1 MRYHV
6 DGALVDAEDATVSV
20 RDRGFQ
26 YGDAAFETLRA
37 YGGQTFAWVAHYR
50 RLEATCDALGIDHDL
65 GARELR
71 SRVHETLAANDLTDA
86 YVRLSVTRGVQ
97 DGGRLTPTDDAD
109 PTVVVVAEPLPK
121 GGTDGERVWNA
132 PADVRTTTVKPT
144 PDGTLPSTAKT
155 HNYLSGVL
163 GRIDA
168 GDDADEA
175 LFVDD
180 DGTVT
185 EGATSNLFFVDDG
198 TIHTPSAD
206 LDLLPGVTRWAV
218 TELADDLGI
227 PVQTGHYDLDDVY
240 AADEAFLTNT
250 TWEVRPVASVDDA
263 TYDTCRVGAA
273 LAREYAEEVERR
285 HY

>member
-6 DGALVDAEDATVSV
+6 DGDLVADDDATVSV

-26 YGDAAFETLRA
+26 YGDAAFETIRA
-37 YGGQTFAWVAHYR
+37 YGGQAFAWAAHHR
-50 RLEATCDALGIDHDL
+50 RLDASCDALGIDHGLD
-65 GARELR
+65 AADLR

-86 YVRLSVTRGVQ
+86 YVRLSVSRGVQ
-97 DGGRLTPTDDAD
+97 DGRLTPTGACD
-109 PTVVVVAEPLPK
+109 PTVVVVVEPLPR
-121 GGTDGERVWNA
+121 GGVDGERVWNA
-132 PADVRTTTVKPT
+132 PAAVETTDVRPPAGDSV
-144 PDGTLPSTAKT
+144 PSVAKT
-155 HNYLSGVL
+155 HNYLPGIL
-163 GRIDA
+163 GRLDVSA
-168 GDDADEA
+168 DADEA

-180 DGTVT
+180 DGRLT
-185 EGATSNLFFVDDG
+185 EGATSNVFFVDDG
-198 TIHTPSAD
+198 VLHTPSGD

-227 PVQTGHYDLDDVY
+227 PVETGHYDLGDLY

-250 TWEVRPVASVDDA
+250 TWEVRPVARVDDT

-273 LAREYAEEVERR
+273 LAREYAREVERR

>member
-6 DGALVDAEDATVSV
+6 DGDLVDAEDATVSV

-50 RLEATCDALGIDHDL
+50 RLEATCDALGIDHDFDA
-65 GARELR
+65 GDLR
-71 SRVHETLAANDLTDA
+71 GRVHETLAANDLTEA
-86 YVRLSVTRGVQ
+86 YVRLSITRGVQ
-97 DGGRLTPTDDAD
+97 HGRLAPRENAD
-109 PTVVVVAEPLPK
+109 PTVVVVVDPLPK
-121 GGTDGERVWNA
+121 GGVDGERVWNA
-132 PADVRTTTVKPT
+132 PADVQTTTVEPT
-144 PDGTLPSTAKT
+144 PDATIPSNAKT
-155 HNYLSGVL
+155 HNYLPGIL

-168 GDDADEA
+168 DDADEA

-180 DGTVT
+180 DDRVT
-185 EGATSNLFFVDDG
+185 EGASSNLFFVDDG
-198 TIHTPSAD
+198 TLHTPGAD
-206 LDLLPGVTRWAV
+206 LDVLPGVTRWAV

-227 PVQTGHYDLDDVY
+227 PVETGHYDLGDLY

-250 TWEVRPVASVDDA
+250 TWEVRPIARVDD
-263 TYDTCRVGAA
+263 TSYGTCKVGAA
-273 LAREYAEEVERR
+273 LAREYAREIERR